1 MPPYEHGTF
10 KRQYPWGVACD
21 FNNILAACIQ
31 ISELLITCLPEK
43 DPIRKDIEGKKRAVD
58 LIRPLFTSHD
68 PQNSPQQY
76 INLNLV
82 IREVE
87 PLLRRVMGD
96 DIELTL
102 LTSPDLN
109 LIHADNEQ
117 MEQILLTLAV
127 NAKDTMHRG
136 GRVVLETKNV
146 ALGEYDRQEENLSI
160 ATGEYILL
168 KAIYTIGTVIKG
180 CLPVT
185 FSNADHSGADIPA
198 NVLGFS
204 TIIRTVKSHR
214 GDICIQHHKDDE
226 TILKMYF
233 PRIGKQTDRP
243 CDHQGIP
250 RQGFDEAL
258 HVLDE

>member
-1 MPPYEHGTF
+1 MPPYEQGTF

-58 LIRPLFTSHD
+58 LIRPLFSSHD

-76 INLNLV
+76 IDLNFV

-96 DIELTL
+96 NIELAI

-109 LIHADNEQ
+109 LIRADNEQ

-136 GRVVLETKNV
+136 GRIVLETKN
-146 ALGEYDRQEENLSI
+146 AILGESHRQEENLSI
-160 ATGEYILL
+160 ATGEYVLL
-168 KAIYTIGTVIKG
+168 KVTYTIGTAPKG
-180 CLPVT
+180 CLPGT
-185 FSNADHSGADIPA
+185 FPNTDHPETDIPT

-204 TIIRTVKSHR
+204 TIIRTVKFHQ
-214 GDICIQHHKDDE
+214 GDITIERFEDRR

-233 PRIGKQTDRP
+233 PRIRIQMDRS

-250 RQGFDEAL
+250 RQGFDKAL
-258 HVLDE
+258 HVHDE

>member
-1 MPPYEHGTF
+1 MPPSEHGTF

-58 LIRPLFTSHD
+58 LIRPLFSSHD
-68 PQNSPQQY
+68 PQNSPQQH

-96 DIELTL
+96 DIQLKL
-102 LTSPDLN
+102 LISPALN
-109 LIHADNEQ
+109 FIRADPEQ
-117 MEQILLTLAV
+117 MEQILLALAV

-136 GRVVLETKNV
+136 GHVVLETKN
-146 ALGEYDRQEENLSI
+146 AILSESDRQEENLSI
-160 ATGEYILL
+160 ETGEYVLL
-168 KAIYTIGTVIKG
+168 KATHTIGTVPKG
-180 CLPVT
+180 CLPAT
-185 FSNADHSGADIPA
+185 FPNAAPPGSDIPT
-198 NVLGFS
+198 NVLGLS

-214 GDICIQHHKDDE
+214 GDIYIQHHKDGQ

-233 PRIGKQTDRP
+233 PRVGIQSDRS
-243 CDHQGIP
+243 CDNQGSL
-250 RQGFDEAL
+250 RQGFDKAL
-258 HVLDE
+258 HFLDE